1 MTQPRKTADGDAAV
15 RVVPI
20 VKGQRRFNVMAKP
33 VGPTCNLDCA
43 YCYYL
48 SKERLLGLSG
58 HQPMPDDILEKFI
71 RDYISDN
78 DAPQIEFEW
87 QGGEPTLLG
96 VEFFRK
102 VVDLQKKYCP
112 PHKRVLNSLQTN
124 GVLLDD
130 QWCRFLRENRFLV
143 GLSIDG
149 PKKLHDA
156 YRVTK
161 GGQPTFDRVFAA
173 AKLLKKHGV
182 EFNSLTVI
190 NRLNAKRPL
199 DVYRFLSREVGAR
212 IIQFIPL
219 VEPRGFETV
228 APRHWDESTLPIV
241 ETPRAKP
248 GTPDSMV
255 TDWTVDPDDFGAFL
269 CKVFDDWYQ
278 RDLGRHFV
286 NVFESCA
293 AVWMG
298 RSAQICV
305 FHEFCG
311 KALLLERDGN
321 LYSCDH
327 FVYPEFRL
335 GNILEQ
341 PLVDTVFSGRQVR
354 FGFAKTDTLPQYCRE
369 CEYLFACWGECP
381 RNRFVRSPEGE
392 PGLNYLCPGL
402 QRFFVHADE
411 RLKQIAKESHTQQN
425 LPAGPVGPGSVASE
439 G

>member
-1 MTQPRKTADGDAAV
+1 MTQPYTPTIGDSPV

-20 VKGQRRFNVMAKP
+20 VKGRRRFNVMAKP
-33 VGPTCNLDCA
+33 IGPACNLNCA

-48 SKERLLGLSG
+48 SKERLLGLTG
-58 HQPMPDDILEKFI
+58 HEPMSDQILEKFI
-71 RDYISDN
+71 VDYVSGN
-78 DAPQIEFEW
+78 DAPEIEFEW

-102 VVDLQKKYCP
+102 VVEMQRKHCP
-112 PHKRVLNSLQTN
+112 PNKRILNSLQTN
-124 GVLLDD
+124 GLLLDD
-130 QWCRFLRENRFLV
+130 EWCRFLRENQFLV

-149 PKKLHDA
+149 PRKLHDA
-156 YRVTK
+156 FRVTK
-161 GGQPTFDRVFAA
+161 GGQPTFDRAFAA
-173 AKLLKKHGV
+173 AKLLKKHRV
-182 EFNSLTVI
+182 VFNTLTVI

-219 VEPRGFETV
+219 VEPRGFETI
-228 APRHWDESTLPIV
+228 APGHWDESLLPMV
-241 ETPRAKP
+241 GTPRAKP
-248 GTPDSMV
+248 GSPDSIV
-255 TDWTVDPDDFGAFL
+255 TDWSVDPDDYGAFL
-269 CKVFDDWYQ
+269 CKVFDEWHQ
-278 RDLGRHFV
+278 RDLGKHFV
-286 NVFESCA
+286 NLFESCA

-298 RSAQICV
+298 RPSQICV

-311 KALLLERDGN
+311 KALLLERDGH

-335 GNILEQ
+335 GNILEK
-341 PLVDTVFSGRQVR
+341 PLVDTVFSARQVK
-354 FGFAKTDTLPQYCRE
+354 FGFAKTDTLPEYCRE

-402 QRFFVHADE
+402 QRFFLHADE
-411 RLKQIAKESHTQQN
+411 RLKKIAEEFH
-425 LPAGPVGPGSVASE
+425 G
-439 G
+439 